1 METAFKALSRAGLWE
16 VAPAVVRRALLEEA
30 TEEGRRAAASMEAPD
45 VGELIRAHLVFH
57 LVDREAKDGEVN
69 VPFLAPR
76 PGCIT
81 RAFQSLGCREK
92 YTRSGTT
99 MYWAM
104 PRQRDRDMDDV
115 VVVNTMP
122 SGFLHPLDSPE
133 MYSVI
138 EGFQAHVTLNVVC
151 PTPDTV
157 GAMLADITGALLTHG
172 ATGYRHVLR
181 LSPVCCSAS
190 YKLSESVVQRFEYL
204 FPFVRK
210 SESLETALP
219 PGHSGHSGHF
229 PDFFP
234 APLIIRLDDGDPWVE
249 LIGCH
254 RGPSGARDILR
265 HVDQKWIRR
274 HRSNSPENVQW
285 QKYRDAAYAANKWKR
300 QQVNTH

>member
-1 METAFKALSRAGLWE
+1 
-16 VAPAVVRRALLEEA
+16 VVRRALLEEA
-30 TEEGRRAAASMEAPD
+30 AEEGRRAAASMEAPD
-45 VGELIRAHLVFH
+45 VGELLRAHLVFH
-57 LVDREAKDGEVN
+57 LVDREAKDGEVD

-81 RAFQSLGCREK
+81 RAFESLGCREK
-92 YTRSGTT
+92 YRRDGTT

-104 PRQRDRDMDDV
+104 PRQRDRDTVDV
-115 VVVNTMP
+115 VDVHTMP
-122 SGFLHPLDSPE
+122 SGFFHALESPE
-133 MYSVI
+133 VYSAL

-151 PTPDTV
+151 PTPDAV

-172 ATGYRHVLR
+172 ATGYRHALR

-210 SESLETALP
+210 SVSLETAPP
-219 PGHSGHSGHF
+219 PGHSEHSGHF
-229 PDFFP
+229 PDFSP

-265 HVDQKWIRR
+265 HVDQKWVRR
-274 HRSNSPENVQW
+274 YQSNSPENVQW
-285 QKYRDAAYAANKWKR
+285 QKYSHAAYAANKWKTR
-300 QQVNTH
+300 QDNTH